1 MTTETNNALK
11 IYHLPTCSTCKL
23 AIKQLKERGYALD
36 DQDIRAQPPT
46 VAELTRLIALSGLP
60 IGKWFNTSGEAYR
73 EMGLKDKMKQLSEA
87 EKIALLASNGMLIK
101 RPVVSDG
108 KRVTLGHK
116 EPDFG
121 GAWGPR

>member
-1 MTTETNNALK
+1 MTTNDRDLK

-23 AIKQLKERGYALD
+23 AIKKLKQRGYELD
-36 DQDIRAQPPT
+36 EQDIRALPPT
-46 VAELTRLIALSGLP
+46 AAELTKLIALSGLP
-60 IGKWFNTSGEAYR
+60 LGKWFNTSGDAYR
-73 EMGLKDKMKQLSEA
+73 EMGLKDKMKQLSDE
-87 EKIALLASNGMLIK
+87 EKIELLASNGMLIK

-121 GAWGPR
+121 AAWGPR

>member
-1 MTTETNNALK
+1 MTTDNRALK

-23 AIKQLKERGYALD
+23 AIKQLKQRGYELD
-36 DQDIRAQPPT
+36 EQDIRALPPT
-46 VAELTRLIALSGLP
+46 EEELAKLIALSGLP
-60 IGKWFNTSGEAYR
+60 LGKWFNTSGDAYR
-73 EMGLKDKMKQLSEA
+73 EMGLKDKMKQLSDV

-121 GAWGPR
+121 TAWGPR

>member
-1 MTTETNNALK
+1 MTTNDRELK

-23 AIKQLKERGYALD
+23 AIKQLKQRGYELD
-36 DQDIRAQPPT
+36 EQDIRALPPT
-46 VAELTRLIALSGLP
+46 AAELAKLIALSGLP
-60 IGKWFNTSGEAYR
+60 LGKWFNTSGDAYR
-73 EMGLKDKMKQLSEA
+73 EMGLKDKMKQLSDE
-87 EKIALLASNGMLIK
+87 EKIELLASNGMLIK

-121 GAWGPR
+121 AAWGPR